1 MNRITAPREESRA
14 AARRWMNQHGVVCKD
29 MPSSL
34 RCRGTTQAVG
44 AALQTKFHE
53 FENSVTGDRV
63 HRIVED
69 TTFPEGMEEHV
80 SFIAGLTPQA
90 LARYGQVRA
99 LSEEDAQAG
108 NPSLYV
114 VPETLS
120 KFYNLDSAKG
130 DAKVV
135 QAAIEFQGVPAFVQ
149 KDIDTFTTNCAVKP
163 ITIAKTIGPFEKQDF
178 AESVLDVSFLGA
190 VGQGNTNWYW
200 TETQWMFAYTE
211 TLVSKQ
217 ASDIPDGEK

>member
-1 MNRITAPREESRA
+1 MPASTWMLRGTSTGSEVVDFSVALPQQNQHIIDDVLVAVSTPGSARRGQYLSNDEVNRITAPREESRA

-80 SFIAGLTPQA
+80 TFIAGLTPQA

-135 QAAIEFQGVPAFVQ
+135 QAAIEFQGVPAFV
-149 KDIDTFTTNCAVKP
+149 
-163 ITIAKTIGPFEKQDF
+163 
-178 AESVLDVSFLGA
+178 
-190 VGQGNTNWYW
+190 
-200 TETQWMFAYTE
+200 
-211 TLVSKQ
+211 
-217 ASDIPDGEK
+217 